1 MGDQPTLNRADIEAI
16 TVAFSTALNT
26 ANANL
31 ANQIGG
37 NLADRIGALINR
49 RPRRDRPVNP
59 PLRGNRP
66 HTTTSSSSES
76 EYEEDVNPPRRDPD
90 Y

>member
-1 MGDQPTLNRADIEAI
+1 MGDQPNLNQGDIETIIA
-16 TVAFSTALNT
+16 AFSTVLNT
-26 ANANL
+26 ANTNL
-31 ANQIGG
+31 ANQIG
-37 NLADRIGALINR
+37 ALING
-49 RPRRDRPVNP
+49 RPRRDRHINQP
-59 PLRGNRP
+59 PRGNQP